1 MAQWRMGSLPLERVK
16 VVLVIG
22 CVIGLLT
29 GCSSQLRTTI
39 VSGSEVP
46 KVQVTQ
52 LEPGQLIVEEVVV
65 PPIQR
70 ERPAAASID
79 IPLEEPM
86 RPVIQQEVAS
96 EIFST
101 SRTPDV
107 PSKISAPFESVPAP
121 PGEHIA
127 SSTSL
132 ASEPSMQRPATGI
145 PPVAFEPELP
155 ALSTLHPDDVSPTPQ
170 DSLVE
175 EPQVVAQAPVPTT
188 PEPSTEKELVQL
200 AKVMPPELAT
210 VDITTETLEVALSD
224 IYFDY
229 DQFAIRED
237 AAELLEINAQLF
249 AAKLAEKNI
258 VIEGHCDE
266 RGTQSYNMVLGERR
280 AKAVKHFLQDL
291 GVPAE
296 NLQVVS
302 YGKDKPFC
310 LEQTEACWQENR
322 RGHFVIK

>member
-1 MAQWRMGSLPLERVK
+1 MAQWRMGSLALERVK

-65 PPIQR
+65 SPIQR

-107 PSKISAPFESVPAP
+107 PSEISAPFESV
-121 PGEHIA
+121 
-127 SSTSL
+127 
-132 ASEPSMQRPATGI
+132 PATGI

-155 ALSTLHPDDVSPTPQ
+155 GLPTLHPDEVSPM
-170 DSLVE
+170 
-175 EPQVVAQAPVPTT
+175 
-188 PEPSTEKELVQL
+188 QL
-200 AKVMPPELAT
+200 AKVMPQKLAT
-210 VDITTETLEVALSD
+210 VEITTETLEVALSD

-266 RGTQSYNMVLGERR
+266 RGTQSYNMVLGGRR
-280 AKAVKHFLQDL
+280 ARAVKHFLQDL

>member
-1 MAQWRMGSLPLERVK
+1 MNRIDGFTISEVSAGRRCKMAQWRMGSLPLERVK

-65 PPIQR
+65 SPIQR

-107 PSKISAPFESVPAP
+107 PSEISAPLESVPAP
-121 PGEHIA
+121 P
-127 SSTSL
+127 
-132 ASEPSMQRPATGI
+132 R
-145 PPVAFEPELP
+145 
-155 ALSTLHPDDVSPTPQ
+155 
-170 DSLVE
+170 
-175 EPQVVAQAPVPTT
+175 
-188 PEPSTEKELVQL
+188 
-200 AKVMPPELAT
+200 
-210 VDITTETLEVALSD
+210 
-224 IYFDY
+224 
-229 DQFAIRED
+229 
-237 AAELLEINAQLF
+237 
-249 AAKLAEKNI
+249 
-258 VIEGHCDE
+258 
-266 RGTQSYNMVLGERR
+266 
-280 AKAVKHFLQDL
+280 
-291 GVPAE
+291 
-296 NLQVVS
+296 
-302 YGKDKPFC
+302 
-310 LEQTEACWQENR
+310 
-322 RGHFVIK
+322 

>member
-1 MAQWRMGSLPLERVK
+1 MAQWRMGSLSLERVK

-65 PPIQR
+65 PPIQG

-107 PSKISAPFESVPAP
+107 PSEISAPFESVPAP
-121 PGEHIA
+121 PGEQIA

-155 ALSTLHPDDVSPTPQ
+155 ALPTLHPDEVSPM
-170 DSLVE
+170 
-175 EPQVVAQAPVPTT
+175 
-188 PEPSTEKELVQL
+188 QL
-200 AKVMPPELAT
+200 AKVMPQELAT
-210 VDITTETLEVALSD
+210 VEITTETLEVALSD

-229 DQFAIRED
+229 DQFAIREE

>member
-1 MAQWRMGSLPLERVK
+1 MAQWRMGSLALERVK

-52 LEPGQLIVEEVVV
+52 LEPEQLIVEEVVV
-65 PPIQR
+65 PPIQG
-70 ERPAAASID
+70 ERPTAASID
-79 IPLEEPM
+79 IPLEESM

-96 EIFST
+96 DIFST

-107 PSKISAPFESVPAP
+107 PSEISAPFESVPAP

-145 PPVAFEPELP
+145 PPVAFEPELS
-155 ALSTLHPDDVSPTPQ
+155 ALPTLQPDEVSPM
-170 DSLVE
+170 
-175 EPQVVAQAPVPTT
+175 
-188 PEPSTEKELVQL
+188 QL
-200 AKVMPPELAT
+200 AKVMPQELAT
-210 VDITTETLEVALSD
+210 VEITTETLEVALSD

-229 DQFAIRED
+229 DQFVIRED
-237 AAELLEINAQLF
+237 AAGLLEVNAQLF
-249 AAKLAEKNI
+249 AAKFAEKNI

-266 RGTQSYNMVLGERR
+266 RGTQSYNMVLGARR